1 MTSRTPHL
9 DIAVTWADEELHELK
24 VSAASE
30 RFSGEVGLY
39 ASPDELRDTT
49 DRLRAFLNGRSER
62 RDFLL
67 GQEDFA
73 GFGTVRLDFHRKLFA
88 DTATVEV
95 TLRANPSDRQ
105 THAESCLVRLSVP
118 VAEVERFEVEL
129 RRIAQR
135 LGTRARIGAA

>member
-9 DIAVTWADEELHELK
+9 NIAVTWADEELNELK

-30 RFSGEVGLY
+30 RFAGEVSLY
-39 ASPDELRDTT
+39 ASPDELRDLT
-49 DRLRAFLNGRSER
+49 DRLRNFLNGRSER

-73 GFGTVRLDFHRKLFA
+73 GFGTVRLDLHRKLLA

-95 TLRANPSDRQ
+95 TLRANPGDRQ
-105 THAESCLVRLSVP
+105 THAESCMVRLSAP
-118 VAEVERFEVEL
+118 VADVERFEAEL

-135 LGTRARIGAA
+135 LGTHARIGR

>member
-1 MTSRTPHL
+1 MTSRTPYL
-9 DIAVTWADEELHELK
+9 DIAVTWADEELNELK

-30 RFSGEVGLY
+30 RFAGEVDLY
-39 ASPDELRDTT
+39 ASPDDLRDTT

-73 GFGTVRLDFHRKLFA
+73 GFGTARIDLHRKLFA

-95 TLRANPSDRQ
+95 TLRTNPGDRH

-118 VAEVERFEVEL
+118 VADLERFEVEL

-135 LGTRARIGAA
+135 QGTRARLAAT